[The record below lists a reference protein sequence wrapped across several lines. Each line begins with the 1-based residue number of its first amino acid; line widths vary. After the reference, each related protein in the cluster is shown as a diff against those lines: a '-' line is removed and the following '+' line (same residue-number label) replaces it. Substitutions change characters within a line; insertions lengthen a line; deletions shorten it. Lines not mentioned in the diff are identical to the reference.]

1 MTSTTEDLR
10 RAIFT
15 LAVSG
20 IMVILVTDS
29 ASKQRSVTSIAALDN
44 SSALHVKV
52 DLLVR
57 SVDRY
62 GNRKN
67 NEQLPGEGGAAGR
80 SVRALEI
87 HSLRILEGLG
97 NPLCQSMRA
106 GNYL

>member
-62 GNRKN
+62 GNRN
-67 NEQLPGEGGAAGR
+67 NEQLPR
-80 SVRALEI
+80 RRRVR
-87 HSLRILEGLG
+87 R
-97 NPLCQSMRA
+97 
-106 GNYL
+106 

>member
-44 SSALHVKV
+44 SSGLHVKV

-62 GNRKN
+62 GNRN
-67 NEQLPGEGGAAGR
+67 NEQLPR
-80 SVRALEI
+80 RRRALARDSFVED
-87 HSLRILEGLG
+87 LR
-97 NPLCQSMRA
+97 RA
-106 GNYL
+106 RKSTLSVNAGGNYL